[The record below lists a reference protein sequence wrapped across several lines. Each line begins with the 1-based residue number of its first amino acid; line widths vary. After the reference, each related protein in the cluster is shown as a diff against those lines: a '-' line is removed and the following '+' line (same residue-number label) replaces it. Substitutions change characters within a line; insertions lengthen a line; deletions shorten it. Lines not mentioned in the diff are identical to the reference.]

1 MGEGVLV
8 GTGKVTHSK
17 PNLHD
22 LMALEETLHRKVTYQ
37 ADPLT
42 LWGLCTGMRV
52 DNGCSY

>member
-42 LWGLCTGMRV
+42 LWGLCTG
-52 DNGCSY
+52 